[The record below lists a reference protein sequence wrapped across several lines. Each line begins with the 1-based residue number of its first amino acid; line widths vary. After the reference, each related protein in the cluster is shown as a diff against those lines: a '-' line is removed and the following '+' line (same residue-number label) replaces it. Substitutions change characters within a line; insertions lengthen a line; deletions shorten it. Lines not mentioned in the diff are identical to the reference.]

1 MLPRLTGVL
10 TGRFRSKTSGESM
23 GPKVTLFLDRL
34 TEGSP
39 VLWVLPNTVDSGR
52 FLAGEGVLYSSLD
65 SGIDWSERS
74 EEFRLLLR
82 CPVRSG
88 GMGVAT
94 FTTGVFPYV
103 HREKGRGTKS
113 KRRLRKT
120 NKKIVYTTIHTSKK
134 ESPKYQFL
142 SE

>member
-10 TGRFRSKTSGESM
+10 TGRFKSKSSGESM

-39 VLWVLPNTVDSGR
+39 VLWVLPNTVGSGR
-52 FLAGEGVLYSSLD
+52 FLEGEGVWYSSLD
-65 SGIDWSERS
+65 SAIDWSERS

-94 FTTGVFPYV
+94 FTFGVLSYV
-103 HREKGRGTKS
+103 QKKREGEG
-113 KRRLRKT
+113 
-120 NKKIVYTTIHTSKK
+120 
-134 ESPKYQFL
+134 
-142 SE
+142 